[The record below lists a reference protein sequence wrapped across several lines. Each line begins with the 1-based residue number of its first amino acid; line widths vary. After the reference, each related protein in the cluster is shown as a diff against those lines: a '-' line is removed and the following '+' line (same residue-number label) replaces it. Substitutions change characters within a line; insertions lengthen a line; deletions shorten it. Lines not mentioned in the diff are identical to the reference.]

1 MSRAPLRPLWKLTV
15 TEFKL
20 FLREPAAVF
29 FTLAFPLLLL
39 LLNGGNGNRPRAEL
53 GGRGVMDVLVPGFV
67 AMVLA
72 LAGLTSL
79 PGLLATYRER
89 GILRRLAVT
98 PVSPALLLAGQL
110 LAHLAMATLGA
121 LLVVGAGML
130 LFGLNP
136 PRDPGRLLAA
146 YLLGGLAL
154 FAIGSVLA
162 ALAPTARTAE
172 AAGLAVFFPM
182 IFLSGAAVP
191 RESLSDGM
199 RRIGEVLP
207 LTPVVDG
214 LRGAWDG
221 SGPGLLTLAV
231 PAAIL
236 VVATTVAARTFRWE

>member
-1 MSRAPLRPLWKLTV
+1 MRPLWKLTV
-15 TEFKL
+15 TETKL
-20 FLREPAAVF
+20 YLREPAAVF

-39 LLNGGNGNRPRAEL
+39 WLNGGSGNRPRAEL

-72 LAGLTSL
+72 LAGLTNL

-98 PVSPALLLAGQL
+98 PVSPTTLLAAQL
-110 LAHLAMATLGA
+110 LAHLAVATAGT
-121 LLVVGAGML
+121 LLIVAAGTV
-130 LFGLNP
+130 LFDLNP

-146 YLLGGLAL
+146 YLLGALAL
-154 FAIGSVLA
+154 LAVGSVLA
-162 ALAPTARTAE
+162 ALAPTARVAE

-191 RESLSDGM
+191 RESLSAGM

-214 LRGAWDG
+214 LRAAWEG
-221 SGPGLLTLAV
+221 GGPGLLTLAAL
-231 PAAIL
+231 AAIL
-236 VVATTVAARTFRWE
+236 VVATAVAARTFRWE